1 MPRGVPKE
9 SEDRLLQRGDSPRAS
24 GGQFRRSLQFLRAL
38 KEVFR
43 KVFVWE
49 ALGWCYLTM
58 EMGWE
63 LWHCDFFVTIVVKI
77 LLPIVNDDMGM
88 RRTKNEVVS
97 IEGSR

>member
-1 MPRGVPKE
+1 
-9 SEDRLLQRGDSPRAS
+9 
-24 GGQFRRSLQFLRAL
+24 
-38 KEVFR
+38 
-43 KVFVWE
+43 
-49 ALGWCYLTM
+49 M